1 MHDRLFSEA
10 LWKKQEEAGSK
21 PGKQIDKS
29 VGNLWNTHQ
38 KKTSTLVIKHYKTV
52 RTKAFKPPTENTK
65 KVLEFYNCDDISR
78 QLPYKNL
85 TRKVKDHLGVCHC
98 VPMRIM
104 EVTLR
109 NAFKLFKKD
118 NASIKISQR
127 TFEELR
133 PKHICL
139 QHCPAAAVL
148 LITFRKHA
156 ITSPSKMAGR
166 FPSLTMKL

>member
-1 MHDRLFSEA
+1 MTVCSQKHCEKSRRKLEANQLSKRKISWKSLKHASE
-10 LWKKQEEAGSK
+10 KDINS
-21 PGKQIDKS
+21 
-29 VGNLWNTHQ
+29 
-38 KKTSTLVIKHYKTV
+38 VIKHYKTV
-52 RTKAFKPPTENTK
+52 KSKACKPPTETTK

-127 TFEELR
+127 TFEQLR
-133 PKHICL
+133 PKHIPL
-139 QHCPAAAVL
+139 
-148 LITFRKHA
+148 
-156 ITSPSKMAGR
+156 
-166 FPSLTMKL
+166 

>member
-1 MHDRLFSEA
+1 MWWNIELCMTACSQKHFKKSRGT
-10 LWKKQEEAGSK
+10 WKQTTQANW
-21 PGKQIDKS
+21 QINS
-29 VGNLWNTHQ
+29 
-38 KKTSTLVIKHYKTV
+38 VIKHYKTV
-52 RTKAFKPPTENTK
+52 KSNACKPPTETSK
-65 KVLEFYNCDDISR
+65 KVLEFYNWDDISR